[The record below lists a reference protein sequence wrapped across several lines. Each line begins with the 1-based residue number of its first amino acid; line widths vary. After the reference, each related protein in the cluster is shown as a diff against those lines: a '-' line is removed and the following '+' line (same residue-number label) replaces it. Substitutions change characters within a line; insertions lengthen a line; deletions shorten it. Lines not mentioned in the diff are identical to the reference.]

1 MKRIALKVTKI
12 GDLTYLP
19 APEINEPEGIFRRR
33 VTFVSDDYPIEEQD
47 EIIATLWDDNA
58 LLDLK
63 IGDKV
68 LAFLQFRV
76 GQTTNGFSYQTVDL
90 ELIKKISDY

>member
-1 MKRIALKVTKI
+1 MTNKILKISKI

-33 VTFVSDDYPIEEQD
+33 VTFESDDFPIEERD

-58 LLDLK
+58 LLELE
-63 IGDKV
+63 IGEKV
-68 LAFLQFRV
+68 LATLQFKV
-76 GQTTNGFSYQTVDL
+76 GQTTNGFKYQTVDL
-90 ELIKKISDY
+90 ELIEKIMDY